1 MGKVFSELQSEAY
14 RESMDGCDLHVYSA
28 GAVAPPLQ
36 EAVSY
41 FEKQSDTVIRL
52 TAGKPEN
59 LLKSIALRK
68 NGDMI
73 SCGAEY
79 VHDEAEDRELLIKG
93 TRKSL
98 GYRRSVIITQEGNP
112 KGIKI
117 LEDLCKPNIRI
128 GTATGGCLKGIW
140 DDVSSKAGL
149 IEQIRSNIVE
159 HADAC
164 GSLMALIHEDKVDA
178 VFGWNAFKNIWPD
191 TCEAVELPRDLQ
203 VYRSTA
209 AQVVTY
215 TKNRQLA
222 EELISFLVSPEGR
235 RIYSSYGWLHNTGS
249 G

>member
-1 MGKVFSELQSEAY
+1 MGKVFNELQKDAY
-14 RESMDGCDLHVYSA
+14 RENMDVPDLHVYSA
-28 GAVAPPLQ
+28 GAVAPPFQ
-36 EAVSY
+36 EAVAY
-41 FEKQSDTVIRL
+41 FEKKTDSTIRL

-68 NGDMI
+68 SGDVI

-79 VHDEAEDRELLIKG
+79 VHDEAEDRDLLING

-112 KGIKI
+112 KGICS
-117 LEDLCKPNIRI
+117 LDDLCKPDIRI

-140 DDVSSKAGL
+140 DDICSKAG
-149 IEQIRSNIVE
+149 ITEQIRTNIVE

-164 GSLMALIHEDKVDA
+164 GSLMSLIHQDKVDA

-215 TKNRQLA
+215 TKNRSLA
-222 EELISFLVSPEGR
+222 EELVGFLVSPEGR
-235 RIYSSYGWLHNTGS
+235 RIYSSYGWLHDTYS
-249 G
+249 A